1 MPQYF
6 ETNPETPSVRKLIDY
21 RANGINFEFITDSAV
36 FSKNG
41 VDFGTDLMINAV
53 IADIKTRKHRNE
65 KFLEVWS

>member
-6 ETNPETPSVRKLIDY
+6 EVNPDTPSERRLIDY

-36 FSKNG
+36 FSRNG
-41 VDFGTDLMINAV
+41 VDCGTDLMINAV

-65 KFLEVWS
+65 SF